1 VRLRS
6 ACRLLSLLPL
16 VLLLLSACRVSV
28 DRAAGTKIEP
38 IPRRVI
44 ALTPSLVEILFA
56 LGLGDQVVGVGDY
69 VFWPPETASKP
80 KIGGL
85 FNPNLERI
93 VSLKPDLAVLLPSE
107 RDLASRLNPLGV
119 EVLVVPDETLAE
131 VEGSFLALARRCG
144 VPEAGDRLAARW
156 RAELAIRPLPG
167 PPLKVMISVG
177 RSAGRL
183 GEVTAAGR
191 STFYHELLT
200 RLGAVN
206 VFADA
211 PTRYPQV
218 GLEEIVARR
227 PDLILELRPDPL
239 TPEKKAAV
247 VRDWLALPQIPAV
260 RDGRVVVIA
269 GDYTMLPGPRL
280 PRLYGEMRAA
290 LERPGSGRR
299 VGRSGMPSEASPPV
313 PLSLTGEGG
322 RLRKG
327 LAGKGGLLSAKPA
340 VNRPPSPVRERGTGG
355 EASRAHRPDRTGEAP

>member
-1 VRLRS
+1 MRPRRAGRFLF
-6 ACRLLSLLPL
+6 LLPL
-16 VLLLLSACRVSV
+16 VLLILLSACRV
-28 DRAAGTKIEP
+28 DHATDTHFER

-44 ALTPSLVEILFA
+44 ALTPSLVETLFA
-56 LGLGDQVVGVGDY
+56 LGLGDRVVGVGDY
-69 VFWPPETASKP
+69 VFWPSEAARKP

-93 VSLKPDLAVLLPSE
+93 VALKPDLAILLPSE

-119 EVLVVPDETLAE
+119 DVLVVPDETLAE
-131 VEGSFLALARRCG
+131 VEGSYLTIARRCG
-144 VPEAGDRLAARW
+144 VPAAGERLAARW
-156 RAELAIRPLPG
+156 RSDLAPRPLPG

-191 STFYHELLT
+191 RTFYDELLT

-218 GLEEIVARR
+218 GLEEIVVRK

-247 VRDWLALPQIPAV
+247 VRDWSALPQIPAV
-260 RDGRVVVIA
+260 RDDRVVVIA

-280 PRLYGEMRAA
+280 PRLYREMRTVM
-290 LERPGSGRR
+290 E
-299 VGRSGMPSEASPPV
+299 
-313 PLSLTGEGG
+313 
-322 RLRKG
+322 K
-327 LAGKGGLLSAKPA
+327 
-340 VNRPPSPVRERGTGG
+340 
-355 EASRAHRPDRTGEAP
+355 AP

>member
-1 VRLRS
+1 VRLRRAGRS
-6 ACRLLSLLPL
+6 ALLLSL
-16 VLLLLSACRVSV
+16 VLLLLSCDRISVSV
-28 DRAAGTKIEP
+28 DHAAGTKIEI
-38 IPRRVI
+38 IPRRII
-44 ALTPSLVEILFA
+44 ALTPSLVETLFA
-56 LGLGDQVVGVGDY
+56 LGLGGRVVGVGDY
-69 VFWPPETASKP
+69 VFWPPEAARKP

-107 RDLASRLNPLGV
+107 SDLATRLTPLGV
-119 EVLVVPDETLAE
+119 DVLVVPDETLAE
-131 VEGSFLALARRCG
+131 VEGSYLTIARRCG
-144 VPEAGDRLAARW
+144 VPGMGERLAARW
-156 RAELAIRPLPG
+156 KADLAPRPLPG

-191 STFYHELLT
+191 RTFYDELLT

-218 GLEEIVARR
+218 GLEEIVARK

-247 VRDWLALPQIPAV
+247 IQDWSALPQIPAV
-260 RDGRVVVIA
+260 RNGRVVVIA

-280 PRLYGEMRAA
+280 PRLYREMR
-290 LERPGSGRR
+290 
-299 VGRSGMPSEASPPV
+299 EAM
-313 PLSLTGEGG
+313 
-322 RLRKG
+322 
-327 LAGKGGLLSAKPA
+327 
-340 VNRPPSPVRERGTGG
+340 
-355 EASRAHRPDRTGEAP
+355 AP

>member
-1 VRLRS
+1 MRS
-6 ACRLLSLLPL
+6 RRAGGLLLLLPL
-16 VLLLLSACRVSV
+16 VLLLPSLLLLSCDRISVSV
-28 DRAAGTKIEP
+28 DRAAGTQIER
-38 IPRRVI
+38 IPQRII

-56 LGLGDQVVGVGDY
+56 LGLGDRVVGVGDY
-69 VFWPPETASKP
+69 VFWPPEAVSKP
-80 KIGGL
+80 RIGGL

-107 RDLASRLNPLGV
+107 RDLAGRLNPLGV

-131 VEGSFLALARRCG
+131 VEGSFLTLADRCD
-144 VPEAGDRLAARW
+144 VPAAGKRLAARW
-156 RAELAIRPLPG
+156 RSELAPRPLPG

-191 STFYHELLT
+191 GTFYHELLT

-218 GLEEIVARR
+218 GLEEIVARQ

-247 VRDWLALPQIPAV
+247 VRDWQALPQIPAV

-280 PRLYGEMRAA
+280 PRLYGEMREA
-290 LERPGSGRR
+290 LERPGT
-299 VGRSGMPSEASPPV
+299 GRSARRSGLPFEASPP
-313 PLSLTGEGG
+313 
-322 RLRKG
+322 
-327 LAGKGGLLSAKPA
+327 
-340 VNRPPSPVRERGTGG
+340 
-355 EASRAHRPDRTGEAP
+355 EASRADRSDLRIGVAP